1 MTEAPA
7 DLATAG
13 DRLYGLPP
21 GEFTAERD
29 RMVKAAKGDKD
40 LADRIKALRRPTAA
54 AHLLNLLARQH
65 PAELAG
71 VIELG
76 STLRTAQ
83 NERDRDEVRDLGRR
97 RQVIISAVMQ
107 LVRTLAAEHGA
118 AAGPGALAEVEGTLR
133 AAMAD
138 RAAAAATRSGLLVTA
153 PQADGL
159 VAADV
164 SACVAAPELI
174 GATPAPVAAPEQP
187 ETPSLAEQARQARER
202 KAERARAAALEA
214 LAQATAAAERALADR
229 DTAADRA
236 TRAREQRTELAR
248 TLTDLQQQLRA
259 AEREVAQAEHET
271 SVAEAELAKA
281 EKAAQRAE
289 QAQQVAQGRLDSLHG
304 N

>member
-1 MTEAPA
+1 MTEAPV

-29 RMVKAAKGDKD
+29 RMVKGAKGDKE
-40 LADRIKALRRPTAA
+40 LAGRIKALRRPTAA

-83 NERDRDEVRDLGRR
+83 NHRDRDEVKDLGRR
-97 RQVIISAVMQ
+97 RQVLISAVMQ
-107 LVRTLAAEHGA
+107 LVRTLAAEHEA

-138 RAAAAATRSGLLVTA
+138 PAAAAATRSGLLVTA

-174 GATPAPVAAPEQP
+174 GATPTPVAAPEP
-187 ETPSLAEQARQARER
+187 AENPSLAEQARQARER
-202 KAERARAAALEA
+202 KAERARAAAREA
-214 LAQATAAAERALADR
+214 LTEAAAAAERALADR
-229 DTAADRA
+229 DTAADKA
-236 TRAREQRTELAR
+236 ARAREHRAELAE
-248 TLTDLQQQLRA
+248 TLADLQQRLRA
-259 AEREVAQAEHET
+259 TERDAAQAEHEAT
-271 SVAEAELAKA
+271 VAAAELAKA
-281 EKAAQRAE
+281 ERAAERAE
-289 QAQQVAQGRLDSLHG
+289 QARDVARTRLDSL
-304 N
+304 